1 MIQFRVDVTMD
12 NDLRNKA
19 ARLSNTLPLIKTW
32 GKGVERLAKQNARR
46 HPGRFWREIA
56 DSVQLFAVDEYTQIV
71 ESNHVAA
78 AQKQFG
84 GVIRAKNKKALTIP
98 VADEAKGKRA
108 GEFETGGRHLFVMR
122 SAKVKNQDTVGV
134 LGYSVGG
141 EFHPLF
147 VLRTK
152 VYQAPQQWWPTEVEV
167 IAIANREADFWLQK
181 QLQGA
186 N

>member
-19 ARLSNTLPLIKTW
+19 ARLSNPLPLMKRW
-32 GKGVERLAKQNARR
+32 GTQVKKIAVRNAKR
-46 HPGRFWREIA
+46 HPGKFWLEIA
-56 DSVQLFAVDEYTQIV
+56 DSVQLSAVDDHTQIV
-71 ESNHVAA
+71 QANHYAA
-78 AQKQFG
+78 AHKQFG

-122 SAKVKNQDTVGV
+122 SAKVRNQDTVGV

-152 VYQAPQQWWPTEVEV
+152 VYQAPQPWWPTDSEV
-167 IAIANREADFWLQK
+167 IAIANREADYWLQK
-181 QLQGA
+181 QLG
-186 N
+186 